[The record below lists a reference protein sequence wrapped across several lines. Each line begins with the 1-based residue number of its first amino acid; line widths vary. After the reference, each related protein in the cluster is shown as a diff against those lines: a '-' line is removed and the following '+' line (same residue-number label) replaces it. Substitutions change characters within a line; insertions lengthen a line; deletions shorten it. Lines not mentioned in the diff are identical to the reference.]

1 MAKYSERD
9 YQMFKKLKSYFSN
22 KDNNEELDLLAGITV
37 YSQKEGGIYFDLV
50 MADDSEECVKS
61 VAKMLAMYNL
71 DSFLEVCG
79 VLKKQLEDAEKED
92 LYVEIIEEVS
102 GILSLSYPSEEDSSD
117 EPCINPSDMI

>member
-1 MAKYSERD
+1 
-9 YQMFKKLKSYFSN
+9 MFKKLKSYFQKKDEDKESN
-22 KDNNEELDLLAGITV
+22 LLAGITV
-37 YSQKEGGIYFDLV
+37 YSEKGGEIYFDLA
-50 MADDSEECVKS
+50 MTDDSDECVKS

-102 GILSLSYPSEEDSSD
+102 GILSVSYSTEEDLSD

>member
-1 MAKYSERD
+1 
-9 YQMFKKLKSYFSN
+9 MFKKLKSYFSN
-22 KDNNEELDLLAGITV
+22 KNKDKESNLLAGITV
-37 YSQKEGGIYFDLV
+37 YSEKEGGIYFDL
-50 MADDSEECVKS
+50 AITDESEECVKS

-79 VLKKQLEDAEKED
+79 ILKQQLEDAGKED

-102 GILSLSYPSEEDSSD
+102 GILSVSSSLEENVSD